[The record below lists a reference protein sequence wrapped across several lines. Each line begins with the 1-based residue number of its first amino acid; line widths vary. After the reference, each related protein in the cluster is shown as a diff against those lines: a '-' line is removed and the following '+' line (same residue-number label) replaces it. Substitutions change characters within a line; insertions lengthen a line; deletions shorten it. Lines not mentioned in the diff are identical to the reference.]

1 MARLGLNIN
10 IDAQRLLAANKER
23 SASNRAALEE
33 RKNREKIA
41 TDRVEASAKNR
52 AEQQDDRSSVPDLY
66 RPDEPAAQ
74 RRSKQEGLDPVFVI
88 TEPFVNNYTT
98 YTTTPVSVA
107 AGDPGTNRKYEIYTG
122 SKGKIAEF
130 YPFALQHFTPVDR
143 SGLELL
149 TRTIATTVDEPFQQS
164 GNLKP
169 LIETTNGDAFTY
181 AAPVFQHVIDNKL
194 YICIV
199 RASHDWGWSEVVFGV
214 YNDLGTALGTY
225 AINTYSLST
234 RAKYDLLT
242 VSIDLDTG
250 NVTSSA
256 TALYDRTML
265 ANDYLLSN
273 NYAWTTSITYRKLTE
288 AIHETLPTTHPLKVC
303 GPNAWN
309 YLATRYGSVPGA
321 ALFTSGTYQHTHVG
335 RPPFCTDNNLPGH
348 ATAANGDDPNLT
360 TSHLFP
366 VAFANVRRRFGFI
379 IPAPFNDQ
387 LLGYNTKKNTRI
399 VVEAGVM
406 EWAKLPKSQSLDL
419 CSGFDRLFL
428 PASNSYDGYTPSSVQ
443 ARSKYI
449 SPKGLSPVDRAI
461 VVAEPAT
468 PAPPNVTPAKESPLS
483 IEAPKYLRQQTDLPS
498 FAPSA
503 DALHIAYRIL

>member
-23 SASNRAALEE
+23 AASNRAALED

-74 RRSKQEGLDPVFVI
+74 RRKQEGLDPVFVI
-88 TEPFVNNYTT
+88 TEPFVHNYTT
-98 YTTTPVSVA
+98 FTTKPVSVA

-130 YPFALQHFTPVDR
+130 YPFALQPFTPVDR

-225 AINTYSLST
+225 TINTYSLST

-309 YLATRYGSVPGA
+309 YLATRYGTILGA

-335 RPPFCTDNNLPGH
+335 RPPFWSDNNLPGD
-348 ATAANGDDPNLT
+348 ASAANGDDPNLT
-360 TSHLFP
+360 TLHLFP
-366 VAFANVRRRFGFI
+366 VAFTNVRRKFGNS
-379 IPAPFNDQ
+379 IPTPFNDQ

-399 VVEAGVM
+399 IVEAGVM
-406 EWAKLPKSQSLDL
+406 EWAKLPKSGSLDL

-428 PASNSYDGYTPSSVQ
+428 SASNSYDGYTPSSVQ

-449 SPKGLSPVDRAI
+449 RPKGLNPADQAI

-468 PAPPNVTPAKESPLS
+468 PAPPNVTPANESPLS